1 VSLGAEP
8 DAPGSARPRTLL
20 AGSTLV
26 AVGLAVGQLLGY
38 LLNVLGARILGPRG
52 YGELGALLGLVLI
65 GNVVALAVQ
74 TVSSRRTTVGEV
86 EPARLAPLGVRFG
99 LAEATVFVVLVPL
112 LALTVHLDVVSL
124 AAVSLGFLPLTAAG
138 VALGVTQG
146 ASRFPRLSVQYAV
159 LAGARTGLALVA
171 LLVWHDVRAV
181 TVALLVGGLAAWL
194 LVARLAGVPAWT
206 STAPPPGAATETLH
220 VSHAL
225 VAMFTFTSV
234 DVLLA
239 RSFLA
244 ADPAGQYAAGGILIK
259 IAFWLP
265 QAVVV
270 AAFPRMSVRE
280 VGALRRSA
288 LLVGGI
294 GAALVAAAALLGPTV
309 LPWVLGSGYP
319 TAAQHAWVFVLV
331 GVVESLAYLVVF
343 DRLAGRDRNAVWVVW
358 AAVVVLVVL
367 VRVLGTSP
375 VPLAWSVAAAATL
388 LCGAGALVPRRADV
402 PRSAGA

>member
-8 DAPGSARPRTLL
+8 DAPRAGRPGTLL

-38 LLNVLGARILGPRG
+38 LLNVLGARILGPSG

-74 TVSSRRTTVGEV
+74 TVSSRRTSVGETT
-86 EPARLAPLGVRFG
+86 PALLTPLGVRFG
-99 LAEATVFVVLVPL
+99 VAEATVFLVLVPL
-112 LALTVHLDVVSL
+112 LALTLDLDVVSL

-146 ASRFPRLSVQYAV
+146 ASRFPRLSLQYAV
-159 LAGARTGLALVA
+159 LAAARTGLALAA

-181 TVALLVGGLAAWL
+181 TLALLVGGVAAWL
-194 LVARLAGVPAWT
+194 LVARLAGISAWAWAGT
-206 STAPPPGAATETLH
+206 PRGVATETLH

-239 RSFLA
+239 RSFLD

-280 VGALRRSA
+280 TGALRRSA
-288 LLVGGI
+288 VLVGGI
-294 GAALVAAAALLGPTV
+294 GAALVLAAALLGPTV

-331 GVVESLAYLVVF
+331 GVLESLAYLVVF

-358 AAVVVLVVL
+358 AGVALLVVL
-367 VRVLGTSP
+367 VRLVGSEPL
-375 VPLAWSVAAAATL
+375 PLAWAVAASATL
-388 LCGAGALVPRRADV
+388 LCGAGVLVPRRGESREVTA
-402 PRSAGA
+402 